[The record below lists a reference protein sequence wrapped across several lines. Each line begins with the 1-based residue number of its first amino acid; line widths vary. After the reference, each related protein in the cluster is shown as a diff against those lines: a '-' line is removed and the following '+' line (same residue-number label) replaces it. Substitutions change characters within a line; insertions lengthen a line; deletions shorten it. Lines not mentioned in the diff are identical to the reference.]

1 MRDMIRAI
9 EGLPKMSEDQNTHL
23 IGLMKNLIRDQGMPR
38 SIGEITDRDFR
49 NLAASHADEFDE
61 ARGECEAELTLTL
74 V

>member
-1 MRDMIRAI
+1 
-9 EGLPKMSEDQNTHL
+9 
-23 IGLMKNLIRDQGMPR
+23 MPR

-61 ARGECEAELTLTL
+61 ARGECEAELTL

>member
-1 MRDMIRAI
+1 MRNMIRAI
-9 EGLPKMSEDQNTHL
+9 EGLPEDQNTHL
-23 IGLMKNLIRDQGMPR
+23 IGLMKNHIRDQGMPR

-61 ARGECEAELTLTL
+61 ARGECEAELTL

>member
-1 MRDMIRAI
+1 MIRAI
-9 EGLPKMSEDQNTHL
+9 EGLPEDQNTHL

-61 ARGECEAELTLTL
+61 ARGECEAELTL